1 MLSPVPQSPNRSD
14 GSGAKR
20 ERELQL
26 FQVRQAGLGATVPG
40 EA

>member
-1 MLSPVPQSPNRSD
+1 MLSAARQAPDRSD
-14 GSGAKR
+14 GSGTKR